1 MLVQP
6 VPGDQDGLHS
16 GFCTSRAGRGV
27 WGSPSD
33 KNPGAH
39 VAAPSRWPEGL
50 LLSHPDVIPALRQP
64 SVPQHFFP
72 KKSRPGCSQSLQG
85 RHSLSRPRAAVFLSL
100 AVVRQTRCGYLRAET
115 GGKDEM
121 VRGVLD
127 VLKSSLQEERN
138 SPGRCGC
145 MGWAPSRRG
154 KVTRRSLGRAQAGSW
169 VGSLGR
175 ACTEDNQLMFLS
187 HIDVPLPPSLLSLKS
202 RIRKEKHKILCS
214 KSPQI

>member
-1 MLVQP
+1 M
-6 VPGDQDGLHS
+6 DS
-16 GFCTSRAGRGV
+16 GFCTSRAGGGV

-64 SVPQHFFP
+64 SVPQHFVP

-85 RHSLSRPRAAVFLSL
+85 RHSLSRPSTAVFLSL
-100 AVVRQTRCGYLRAET
+100 PVVRQTQRSYLRAET

-121 VRGVLD
+121 ARGVLD

-138 SPGRCGC
+138 SPSRCGC
-145 MGWAPSRRG
+145 MGWAPSQRG
-154 KVTRRSLGRAQAGSW
+154 KVTRR
-169 VGSLGR
+169 SLGR